1 MTNLAEL
8 RIHVTEDQRAI
19 LNTIWRHYIE
29 AEDQNDSWIR
39 AGILYHRLGKGQTEE
54 TVHAALQSLGG
65 AVVYETPN
73 YGNGRRYTLTFLG
86 MLLAEQGREIEIVL
100 AKALARIR
108 DLFLE
113 SSHGR
118 LNVRKVAED
127 IELTESQ
134 SNLLFRVFAWAG
146 FLSGGGSIEDA
157 GWPLDIDDLV
167 PIDDFK
173 AYIQERQLQK
183 FDPSVPVDSDPL
195 IRQYGAV
202 AIERDR
208 PQKLGYQPWSSE
220 LTADHLELGG
230 EKMKYD
236 VAISF
241 AGEQREEARA
251 IAECLKG
258 AGIEVFFDEYNDA
271 DLWGKDL
278 YEHLSDV
285 YQNQAQYCVILVSRA
300 YADKVWTTH
309 ERRSAQARALR
320 EKREYILPVRFD
332 DTELPGLLPTVGYLD
347 FTRYGAAGIC
357 QTFLRKISR
366 SDPAI
371 GISAKL
377 KVTTSSLALI
387 QECESKVV
395 GFIPVVKSGWGSSR
409 VQLTLEP
416 DDLTDGPFLD
426 SLKMRN
432 RIYVAYGNHLA
443 LCKVLDNTHSKA
455 VGVSQWELT
464 LHPENSEFD
473 PSIEMGTSTTSKDEY
488 AQKRARRL
496 LLNEKAAG
504 DLNDINQMMDEMF
517 LRGQWAT
524 FPVDGSPFPQLFRQY
539 GNDPKKF
546 LEIAWVL
553 SAFLLRAS
561 ATVAEILHL
570 ELTLNGKTLEI
581 DFWGRRK
588 KEYMNRPAYEMKVQG
603 ICSLS

>member
-1 MTNLAEL
+1 MTNLDEL
-8 RIHVTEDQRAI
+8 RIQLTEDQHAI
-19 LNTIWRHYIE
+19 LNTIWRHYME
-29 AEDQNDSWIR
+29 AEDKNDSWIR

-65 AVVYETPN
+65 TVVYETPN

-86 MLLAEQGREIEIVL
+86 MLLAEQGREIETVL
-100 AKALARIR
+100 AKALSRIR

-113 SSHGR
+113 NSRGR
-118 LNVRKVAED
+118 LNVRKAAED
-127 IELTESQ
+127 IGLTELQ
-134 SNLLFRVFAWAG
+134 SNLLLRVFAWTD
-146 FLSGGGSIEDA
+146 FLSGGGSTEDA

-167 PIDDFK
+167 PVKDFK
-173 AYIQERQLQK
+173 AYIQERELQK
-183 FDPSVPVDSDPL
+183 FDPSVSVDSEPL
-195 IRQYGAV
+195 SRQYRAA

-208 PQKLGYQPWSSE
+208 TPKLGYRPRSSE
-220 LTADHLELGG
+220 LAPEHLEWGR

-251 IAECLKG
+251 IAGCLKG

-309 ERRSAQARALR
+309 ERRNAQARALR

-347 FTRYGAAGIC
+347 FTRYGATGVCNA
-357 QTFLRKISR
+357 FLRKIGR
-366 SDPAI
+366 SDPVI
-371 GISAKL
+371 ESSAPL
-377 KVTTSSLALI
+377 KVTISPLALI
-387 QECESKVV
+387 QERESKVV
-395 GFIPVVKSGWGSSR
+395 GFIPVVKSSWGSSR

-426 SLKMRN
+426 SLKMKD
-432 RIYVAYGNHLA
+432 RIYVAYGNHIA

-455 VGVSQWELT
+455 MEVSQWELT
-464 LHPENSEFD
+464 LHPENSEFS

-488 AQKRARRL
+488 AQKRVRRL

-504 DLNDINQMMDEMF
+504 NLNDINQMMEEMF

-524 FPVDGSPFPQLFRQY
+524 FPIDGSPFPQLFRQY
-539 GNDPKKF
+539 GNDPRKF

-553 SAFLLRAS
+553 SAFMLRAS
-561 ATVAEILHL
+561 ATVAEILRL
-570 ELTLNGKTLEI
+570 ELTLNGKSLEI

-588 KEYMNRPAYEMKVQG
+588 KEYMNHPAYEMKIQG